1 MMLRDQYLK
10 SSSPNV
16 DPIHV
21 EQLVQAIGS
30 GMERTCIPN
39 VTSTAEILSA
49 LFTTLTRVLRGIKQ
63 AEHPEDVMG
72 NRAEISRALEDL
84 LMEFGATRH

>member
-1 MMLRDQYLK
+1 MLKDEYLRT
-10 SSSPNV
+10 SSPNV

-21 EQLVQAIGS
+21 EQLVQAMGA

-49 LFTTLTRVLRGIKQ
+49 IFTTLTRVLRGMKH
-63 AEHPEDVMG
+63 AERPEDAG
-72 NRAEISRALEDL
+72 ANRIEISRALEDL